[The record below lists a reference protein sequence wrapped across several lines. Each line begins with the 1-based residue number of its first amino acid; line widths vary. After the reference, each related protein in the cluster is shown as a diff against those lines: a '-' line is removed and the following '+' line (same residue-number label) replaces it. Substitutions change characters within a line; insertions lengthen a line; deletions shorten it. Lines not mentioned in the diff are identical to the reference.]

1 MTQKIVRVSSLAKVL
16 DTIQSA
22 LEAGMTE
29 EQAKGARWALD
40 AVRREYGIPIKG
52 EQEREGISSDR
63 PSPLKKSKEGE
74 SC

>member
-29 EQAKGARWALD
+29 EQAKGARWALN

-52 EQEREGISSDR
+52 EREDESA
-63 PSPLKKSKEGE
+63 KGE
-74 SC
+74 EK